1 MNWIRHIYLTKSEI
15 HITCVPTP
23 QTSLKLNVVFQRTC
37 LPIPLCASVCRCLV
51 AKPCPTLLW
60 PHGLQPARFL
70 CPWDFL
76 GKNTGVGCQFLLRE
90 ISQTQE
96 WNQRLPHHRQI
107 LYPLNHG
114 EAHEPIQYWLNQNEY
129 SYNTKLQPQEA
140 KCLFSGRELDRG
152 CVLRQ
157 VYLLR
162 TPKLQAMAWKVGFS
176 LE

>member
-15 HITCVPTP
+15 HITCVPP
-23 QTSLKLNVVFQRTC
+23 PPRLALNSMWFFKELVSLS
-37 LPIPLCASVCRCLV
+37 SVCRCLV
-51 AKPCPTLLW
+51 AKSCPTLLW

-70 CPWDFL
+70 CPWDFP
-76 GKNTGVGCQFLLRE
+76 GKNTGVGCPFLLRE

-96 WNQRLPHHRQI
+96 WNQCLPHHRQI
-107 LYPLNHG
+107 LYPLSHG

-140 KCLFSGRELDRG
+140 KCLFSGREIDRG

-162 TPKLQAMAWKVGFS
+162 TPKLQAMVWKVGFS